1 MGEERTMTLGLAI
14 REALYQEMERDSSV
28 MIMGEDIVG
37 GAGSD
42 EPGAEDSWGG
52 PMGITRGLAGKFGR
66 NRVRDTPISEAG
78 FIGAAVGAAATGLRP
93 IAALMFID
101 FFGIPMDQ
109 IYNQGAKLRYMFG
122 GKAKVPMVIRAL
134 IGAGVNAAAQHSQ
147 SLYSIFTHI
156 PGLKVVIP
164 TTPYDAKGLMI
175 SAIRDDD
182 PVFFLEHKTLL
193 GEKGPVPEEPYT
205 VPLGVAEIRREG
217 SDVTVVAIAKMVTV
231 ALSAAETLEAEGVSV
246 EVIDPR
252 TLSPLDG
259 GTILDSVEKTGRL
272 VIVDED
278 TPRCSLA
285 TDIAALA
292 ADEAFY
298 SLEAPIKRITAPH
311 TPVPFSPTLE
321 NAYIP
326 SQERV
331 VATIQEVMSV

>member
-1 MGEERTMTLGLAI
+1 
-14 REALYQEMERDSSV
+14 
-28 MIMGEDIVG
+28 
-37 GAGSD
+37 
-42 EPGAEDSWGG
+42 
-52 PMGITRGLAGKFGR
+52 MGITRGLVGKFGR
-66 NRVRDTPISEAG
+66 DRVRDTPISEAG

-205 VPLGVAEIRREG
+205 VPLGKAEVRREG
-217 SDVTVVAIAKMVTV
+217 SDVTVVAIAKMVNV

-246 EVIDPR
+246 ESLIHGR
-252 TLSPLDG
+252 SARWT
-259 GTILDSVEKTGRL
+259 VELFWIRWRKQGA
-272 VIVDED
+272 
-278 TPRCSLA
+278 S
-285 TDIAALA
+285 
-292 ADEAFY
+292 
-298 SLEAPIKRITAPH
+298 
-311 TPVPFSPTLE
+311 
-321 NAYIP
+321 
-326 SQERV
+326 
-331 VATIQEVMSV
+331 

>member
-1 MGEERTMTLGLAI
+1 
-14 REALYQEMERDSSV
+14 
-28 MIMGEDIVG
+28 
-37 GAGSD
+37 
-42 EPGAEDSWGG
+42 
-52 PMGITRGLAGKFGR
+52 MGITRGLIGKFGH

-122 GKAKVPMVIRAL
+122 GKAKVPMVVRAL
-134 IGAGVNAAAQHSQ
+134 IGAGVSAAAQHSQ

-175 SAIRDDD
+175 AAIRDDD

-193 GEKGPVPEEPYT
+193 GEKGHVPEEPYT
-205 VPLGVAEIRREG
+205 VPLGKAEVRREG

-231 ALSAAETLEAEGVSV
+231 ALAAAEVLEAEGVSV

>member
-1 MGEERTMTLGLAI
+1 MSEERTLTLGLAV
-14 REALYQEMERDSSV
+14 REALHQEMERDSAV
-28 MIMGEDIVG
+28 IIMGEDIVG

-52 PMGITRGLAGKFGR
+52 PMGITRGLVGKFGR
-66 NRVRDTPISEAG
+66 ERVRDTPISEAG
-78 FIGAAVGAAATGLRP
+78 FIGAAIGAAATGLRP
-93 IAALMFID
+93 VAALMFVD

-122 GKAKVPMVIRAL
+122 GKAKVPVVIRAL

-156 PGLKVVIP
+156 PGLKVVVP
-164 TTPYDAKGLMI
+164 STPYDAKGLMCA
-175 SAIRDDD
+175 AIRDDD

-193 GEKGPVPEEPYT
+193 GQKGHVPEEPYI
-205 VPLGVAEIRREG
+205 VPLGRALVRHEG
-217 SDVTVVAIAKMVTV
+217 SDVTVVAIAKMVEV
-231 ALSAAETLEAEGVSV
+231 ALAAAEELAAEGVSV
-246 EVIDPR
+246 EVVDPR
-252 TLSPLDG
+252 TLSPLDTR
-259 GTILDSVEKTGRL
+259 TILESVEKTGRL

-298 SLEAPIKRITAPH
+298 SLEAPIKRVTAPH

-321 NAYIP
+321 AAYIP
-326 SQERV
+326 SQAQV
-331 VATIQEVMSV
+331 VATIREVMSA